1 MLSILLVVI
10 PNLLFS
16 DVLES
21 IKINVIFQHKNILVK
36 ENISLPDDRKSV
48 KLEVVLSILT

>member
-21 IKINVIFQHKNILVK
+21 IKINVIFQYKNILVK